1 VGQKHAESNAGAAGI
16 GWKKPKE
23 LGQHFGDR
31 LIEIKLAAVVQQNA
45 GGGGGEDL
53 GDRGKVKDGI
63 GINGPGTARISEMP
77 EAGKADQL
85 ALMGD
90 GGDSAGERML
100 GDAGAKN
107 AKRVMKPGGL

>member
-1 VGQKHAESNAGAAGI
+1 
-16 GWKKPKE
+16 
-23 LGQHFGDR
+23 
-31 LIEIKLAAVVQQNA
+31 
-45 GGGGGEDL
+45 
-53 GDRGKVKDGI
+53 
-63 GINGPGTARISEMP
+63 MP

-107 AKRVMKPGGL
+107 AERATKPDGLCGQISR

>member
-1 VGQKHAESNAGAAGI
+1 LTAFVH
-16 GWKKPKE
+16 
-23 LGQHFGDR
+23 QH
-31 LIEIKLAAVVQQNA
+31 EAC
-45 GGGGGEDL
+45 GGGDDL
-53 GDRGKVKDGI
+53 GDGGKVKDGI

-107 AKRVMKPGGL
+107 AKRAMEPSGLSGQVSR